1 MKISENNYFDQ
12 IAAIGFENL
21 PEELKQVHLVI
32 MRKTDM
38 GKDWSICE
46 KDPEMKKA
54 VDLAFEKLEEL
65 IWYRAEK
72 GLEGK
77 KEDEDPSV
85 KQAKADAKNYWMVDL
100 DMLERLLRME
110 EDAELEYGS
119 QPDIDIRKKALKKEI
134 KSRKK
139 AQGMGSPAKGEFQE
153 ERQFIT
159 EFLALN
165 NQSKSPQEILT
176 LLESL
181 QQAIVDKRI
190 RKSSAF
196 ASEIKLIQ
204 DGLLET
210 YNQMDEEPIQIRLK
224 DQTIRRMNKALDAI
238 AINKQQKPQALSG
251 TNPETPATEHK
262 PAESKIMCSTDFTQ
276 LNFNSLGFKDKW
288 LAFIGDPVPG
298 FTAMVFGRPKMGK
311 SYLCVDFAGYLARN
325 HGKVLYVSKEEKLDA
340 TLQKKLMDKD
350 VDHVNLFV
358 ADNLPEDL
366 TPYDFI
372 ILDSVNKLGLNP
384 KDLEKLKADNKGK
397 CFIFIFQTTK
407 QGIFR
412 GANSF
417 QHDVDVVIEVPEQ
430 GKAVQFGRFNQ
441 GGEMNI
447 FDEKDGLTGSGEA
460 KQLKQLKS
468 IPSEKVTTDIAR
480 RKITESNL
488 KKNFSQ
494 SDNLNPQFIFNS
506 TETQLLIEAL
516 NGEYDL
522 NYLVRKELA
531 NRGVDAKGLWIG
543 FNEAKLRHDVDY

>member
-1 MKISENNYFDQ
+1 MKISANNYFDQ

-38 GKDWSICE
+38 GKDWSVCE

-134 KSRKK
+134 RSRKK
-139 AQGMGSPAKGEFQE
+139 AQGMGSPAKREFQE

-165 NQSKSPQEILT
+165 NQSRSPEQILT

-190 RKSSAF
+190 RKSSSF

-224 DQTIRRMNKALDAI
+224 DGTVRRMNKALDAI

-251 TNPETPATEHK
+251 TNPETAATEHK

-276 LNFNSLGFKDKW
+276 LNFNSLGFKGKW

-397 CFIFIFQTTK
+397 CFIFLFQTTK
-407 QGIFR
+407 SGIFR

-417 QHDVDVVIEVPEQ
+417 QHDVDVVIEVAVQ

-441 GGEMNI
+441 GGEMDI
-447 FDEKDGLTGSGEA
+447 FEEEA
-460 KQLKQLKS
+460 S
-468 IPSEKVTTDIAR
+468 PD
-480 RKITESNL
+480 
-488 KKNFSQ
+488 F
-494 SDNLNPQFIFNS
+494 
-506 TETQLLIEAL
+506 
-516 NGEYDL
+516 
-522 NYLVRKELA
+522 
-531 NRGVDAKGLWIG
+531 
-543 FNEAKLRHDVDY
+543 